1 MRSLRE
7 HLGESSMEPRFGRVL
22 TAMVTPFNASG
33 DVDYEEAGRLALWLT
48 EHGSDGLVVSGTT
61 GESATLNREE
71 KLRLYKAVRA
81 AVGPEHKVLAGT
93 GSYDTSETVVLSL
106 EAEETGVDGLLI
118 VTPYYSRPSQEG
130 LYQHYKAVA
139 EATELPIVLYN
150 VPARTGVNLEA
161 ATTLR
166 LAQIDGIV
174 AVKEASGLMAQ
185 VGEITLNAPKGFELY
200 GGADEVNLPILAL
213 GGVGNISVISHVVGP
228 DLQEMH
234 QAFFS
239 GDMDTARRRHL
250 GTLPMTKAMFSA
262 PSPVPTKTALQ
273 MLDVLPSSRVRL
285 PLVDASE
292 KDRALIHAALKDY
305 GLLRG

>member
-1 MRSLRE
+1 ME
-7 HLGESSMEPRFGRVL
+7 PGIMEPRFGRVL
-22 TAMVTPFNASG
+22 TAMVTPFNVSG
-33 DVDYEEAGRLALWLT
+33 DVDYEEAARLAVWLA
-48 EHGSDGLVVSGTT
+48 EHGSDGLVVTGTT

-71 KLRLYKAVRA
+71 KLRLYKTVRD
-81 AVGPEHKVLAGT
+81 AVGMKTIVLAGT

-106 EAEETGVDGLLI
+106 EAEEMGVDGLLV
-118 VTPYYSRPSQEG
+118 VTPYYNRPSQEG

-139 EATELPIVLYN
+139 EAVELPVVLYN

-166 LAQIDGIV
+166 LAQIENIV

-185 VGEITLNAPKGFELY
+185 VGEIIFNAPDGFELY

-228 DLQEMH
+228 DLAEMH
-234 QAFFS
+234 RAFFC
-239 GDMDTARRRHL
+239 GDMDTARRLHL

-292 KDRALIHAALKDY
+292 KERALIHSALKEY

>member
-1 MRSLRE
+1 
-7 HLGESSMEPRFGRVL
+7 MEPRFGRVL

-33 DVDYEEAGRLALWLT
+33 DVDYEEAGRMAVWLT
-48 EHGSDGLVVSGTT
+48 EHGSDGLVVTGTT

-71 KLRLYKAVRA
+71 KLRLYKTVRE

-106 EAEETGVDGLLI
+106 EAEETGVDGLLV

-130 LYQHYKAVA
+130 LFQHYKAVA
-139 EATELPIVLYN
+139 EATDLPIVLYN

-185 VGEITLNAPKGFELY
+185 VGEITLNAPDGFQLY

-234 QAFFS
+234 RAFFA
-239 GDMDTARRRHL
+239 GDMDTARRLHL

-285 PLVDASE
+285 PLVDAGE
-292 KDRALIHAALKDY
+292 KERALIHAALKEY

>member
-1 MRSLRE
+1 
-7 HLGESSMEPRFGRVL
+7 MEPRFGRVL
-22 TAMVTPFNASG
+22 TAMVTPFTASG
-33 DVDYEEAGRLALWLT
+33 DVDYEEAGRLAVWLT
-48 EHGSDGLVVSGTT
+48 EHGSDGLVVTGTT
-61 GESATLNREE
+61 GESATLSREE
-71 KLRLYKAVRA
+71 KLRLYKTVREA
-81 AVGPEHKVLAGT
+81 AGPEHKVLAGT

-118 VTPYYSRPSQEG
+118 VTPYYNRPSQEG

-166 LAQIDGIV
+166 LAHIDGIV

-185 VGEITLNAPKGFELY
+185 VGEIIREAPDGFQLY

-228 DLQEMH
+228 DLGEMH
-234 QAFFS
+234 RAFFA
-239 GDMDTARRRHL
+239 GDIGTARRLHL

-285 PLVDASE
+285 PLVDAGE
-292 KDRALIHAALKDY
+292 KERALIHAALKDY

>member
-1 MRSLRE
+1 
-7 HLGESSMEPRFGRVL
+7 MEPRFGRVL
-22 TAMVTPFNASG
+22 TAMVTPFTASG
-33 DVDYEEAGRLALWLT
+33 DVDYEEAGRMAVWLT
-48 EHGSDGLVVSGTT
+48 EHGSNGLVVTGTT
-61 GESATLNREE
+61 GESATLTREE
-71 KLRLYKAVRA
+71 KLRLYKTVRN
-81 AVGPEHKVLAGT
+81 AVGPEYEVLAGT

-106 EAEETGVDGLLI
+106 EAEETGVDGLLV
-118 VTPYYSRPSQEG
+118 VTPYYNRPSQEG
-130 LYQHYKAVA
+130 LFQHYKAIA
-139 EATELPIVLYN
+139 EAVELPIVLYN

-166 LAQIDGIV
+166 LAQIENIV

-185 VGEITLNAPKGFELY
+185 VGEIILHAPEGFQLY

-234 QAFFS
+234 QAFFA
-239 GDMDTARRRHL
+239 GDMDTARRLHL

-292 KDRALIHAALKDY
+292 KERALIHAALKDY

>member
-1 MRSLRE
+1 
-7 HLGESSMEPRFGRVL
+7 MEPRFGRVL
-22 TAMVTPFNASG
+22 TAMVTPFDTSG
-33 DVDYEEAGRLALWLT
+33 NVDYEEAGRLALWLT
-48 EHGSDGLVVSGTT
+48 EHGSDGLVVTGTT

-71 KLRLYKAVRA
+71 KLRLYKTVRA
-81 AVGPEHKVLAGT
+81 AVGFEHTVLAGT

-106 EAEETGVDGLLI
+106 EAEEMGVDGLLV
-118 VTPYYSRPSQEG
+118 VTPYYNKPSQEG

-161 ATTLR
+161 ATVLR
-166 LAQIDGIV
+166 LARLENIV
-174 AVKEASGLMAQ
+174 AVKEASGLLAQ
-185 VGEITLNAPKGFELY
+185 VGEIVAGAPDGFQVY
-200 GGADEVNLPILAL
+200 GGADEINLPILAL

-228 DLQEMH
+228 DLQAMH
-234 QAFFS
+234 RAFFD
-239 GDMDTARRRHL
+239 GDLDTARRLHL

-262 PSPVPTKTALQ
+262 PSPVPTKTALA
-273 MLDVLPSSRVRL
+273 MMDVLPGSRVRL

-292 KDRALIHAALKDY
+292 KERALIHASLKEY

>member
-1 MRSLRE
+1 
-7 HLGESSMEPRFGRVL
+7 MEPRFGRVL
-22 TAMVTPFNASG
+22 TAMVTPFTASG
-33 DVDYEEAGRLALWLT
+33 DVDYEEAGRMAVWLT
-48 EHGSDGLVVSGTT
+48 EHGSNGLVVTGTT
-61 GESATLNREE
+61 GESATLTREE
-71 KLRLYKAVRA
+71 KLRLYKTVRN
-81 AVGPEHKVLAGT
+81 AVGPEYKVLAGT

-106 EAEETGVDGLLI
+106 EAEETGVDGLLV
-118 VTPYYSRPSQEG
+118 VTPYYNRPSQEG
-130 LYQHYKAVA
+130 LFQHYKAIA
-139 EATELPIVLYN
+139 EAVELPIVLYN

-166 LAQIDGIV
+166 LAQIENIV

-185 VGEITLNAPKGFELY
+185 VGEIILHAPEGFQLY

-234 QAFFS
+234 QAFFA
-239 GDMDTARRRHL
+239 GDMDTARRLHL

-292 KDRALIHAALKDY
+292 KERALIHAALKDY

>member
-1 MRSLRE
+1 
-7 HLGESSMEPRFGRVL
+7 MEPRFGRVL
-22 TAMVTPFNASG
+22 TAMVTPFTASG
-33 DVDYEEAGRLALWLT
+33 DVDYEEAARLAVWLAA
-48 EHGSDGLVVSGTT
+48 HGSDGLVVTGTT

-71 KLRLYKAVRA
+71 KLRLYKTVRG
-81 AVGPEHKVLAGT
+81 AVGMKTIVLAGT

-106 EAEETGVDGLLI
+106 EAEEMGVDGLLV
-118 VTPYYSRPSQEG
+118 VTPYYNRPSQEG
-130 LYQHYKAVA
+130 LFQHYKAVA
-139 EATELPIVLYN
+139 EAVELPVVLYN

-166 LAQIDGIV
+166 LAQIENIV

-185 VGEITLNAPKGFELY
+185 VGEITLNAPDGFELY

-234 QAFFS
+234 RAFFC
-239 GDMDTARRRHL
+239 GDMGTARRLHL

-285 PLVDASE
+285 PLVEANE
-292 KDRALIHAALKDY
+292 KERALIHSALKDY